1 MVRRG
6 ELTDEAWERIAPL
19 LPENG
24 RRGKQWRDHRA
35 VVDGIL
41 WKLRTVAHW
50 RDLPERYGPWQT
62 CYDRFV
68 RWRRGIPHT
77 IPERRDQR
85 ERRKGRPGRPRSL
98 DAATYAERNV
108 VERRV
113 NKLKQWRRIAT
124 RYDKRALNYRAAVIL
139 AALMPW
145 FTP

>member
-1 MVRRG
+1 
-6 ELTDEAWERIAPL
+6 
-19 LPENG
+19 
-24 RRGKQWRDHRA
+24 
-35 VVDGIL
+35 
-41 WKLRTVAHW
+41 
-50 RDLPERYGPWQT
+50 
-62 CYDRFV
+62 
-68 RWRRGIPHT
+68 
-77 IPERRDQR
+77 
-85 ERRKGRPGRPRSL
+85 L